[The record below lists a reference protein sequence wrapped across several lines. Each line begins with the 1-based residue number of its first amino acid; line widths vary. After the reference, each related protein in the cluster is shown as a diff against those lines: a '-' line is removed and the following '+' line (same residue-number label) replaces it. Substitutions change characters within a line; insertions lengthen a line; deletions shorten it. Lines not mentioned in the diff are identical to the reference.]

1 MINDVIIV
9 IIIIKIILLL
19 LLLLYLLLLLLLS
32 FKNSG
37 TDLCNTVPVNAR
49 KLCT

>member
-9 IIIIKIILLL
+9 IIIIKIILL

-37 TDLCNTVPVNAR
+37 TDLCNTVSVNAR